1 MRVMLDTNILI
12 SALLFPSEQIELFFQ
27 TVTERNTVVLS
38 SYVVQE
44 FHHVIQRKFPHRQ
57 EDADRFLSHFA
68 FELVYT
74 PEFLET
80 PLIPIRDAK
89 DYPVLHSALTEN
101 IDVLVTGDK
110 DFTVLE
116 LEYPEILTLTEFLE
130 KYRA

>member
-12 SALLFPSEQIELFFQ
+12 SALLFPSEQTELFFQ
-27 TVTERNTVVLS
+27 TVTERDTVVLS
-38 SYVVQE
+38 SYVVNE
-44 FHHVIQRKFPHRQ
+44 LHHVVQRKFPQHQ
-57 EDADRFLSHFA
+57 EDVDRFLSHFA

-74 PEFLET
+74 PEFLENS
-80 PLIPIRDAK
+80 LIPIRDPK

-116 LEYPEILTLTEFLE
+116 LEYPEILTLSEFLE
-130 KYRA
+130 KYGT